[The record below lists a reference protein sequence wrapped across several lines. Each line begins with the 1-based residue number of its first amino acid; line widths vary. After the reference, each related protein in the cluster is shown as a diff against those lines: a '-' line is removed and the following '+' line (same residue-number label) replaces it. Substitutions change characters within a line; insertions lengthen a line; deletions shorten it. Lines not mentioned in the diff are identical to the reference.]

1 MAVRLKDI
9 ARDVGVSVVTVSKV
23 LRNHTDIGEETRRK
37 VLARMKELNYRPNLA
52 ARALVTGRSY
62 TMGLV
67 VPGLMHSFFAEVANG
82 IAGAIR
88 RSGYS
93 LLICTSQEDPEQ
105 ERIQAEQL
113 VARQV
118 DALLIASAEVNA
130 QRMQYL
136 RDFKI
141 PVILLDRS
149 YTDLDTHF
157 VGIDDEAA
165 GYIATQHL
173 IERGCQRIA
182 HITGPP
188 RNTTLQRQAGYRRA
202 LEQNNLAV
210 QTDRIVTATEVDDEG
225 EHAGYGAMRALLAK
239 KPRPDAVFCHN
250 DPTALGAVRAILK
263 SGLRVPEDIAVI
275 GCGNLHY
282 NDLIQVPLSSIDQQ
296 TTRMGETAARLAL
309 RLLENEQSASP
320 ELIQLEPRLVVR
332 RSSAR

>member
-67 VPGLMHSFFAEVANG
+67 VPGMMHSFFAEVANG

-105 ERIQAEQL
+105 ERVQIEQL

-118 DALLIASAEVNA
+118 DALLLASAEVDA
-130 QRMQYL
+130 RRMDYL
-136 RDFKI
+136 REFKI
-141 PVILLDRS
+141 PVILVDRR
-149 YTDLDTHF
+149 YAGLDTHF

-165 GYIATQHL
+165 GLLATEHL
-173 IERGCQRIA
+173 IERGCRRIA
-182 HITGPP
+182 HITGPE
-188 RNTTLQRQAGYRRA
+188 RNTVLGRRAGYRRA
-202 LEQNNLAV
+202 LERHGLGFRAELMV
-210 QTDRIVTATEVDDEG
+210 VAGEVDDEG
-225 EHAGYGAMRALLAK
+225 EQAGFGAMRALLALDEQ
-239 KPRPDAVFCHN
+239 PDGVFCHN
-250 DPTALGAVRAILK
+250 DPTALGAMQAILE
-263 SGLRVPEDIAVI
+263 SGRRVPEDIAVI

-282 NDLIQVPLSSIDQQ
+282 NDLLHTPLSSIDQQ
-296 TTRMGETAARLAL
+296 TAAMGDAAARLAL
-309 RLLENEQSASP
+309 KLLEEKPGGAS
-320 ELIQLEPRLVVR
+320 EAIQLEPRLVVR